1 MAYEKTTWTNDTTA
15 LSQNNLN
22 HMEGGIKDAH
32 DDLATLASNV
42 YTKSEVYTKAEAV
55 PSANIKVLNFEVTPA
70 SGGAATIEYYTN
82 ISSVID
88 DIDDWAILTMG
99 THIEDIDSWRYGTQI
114 AYTKYNEN
122 VVSVTAYNYAFLTE
136 ESSTRRIRYVVGNP
150 NANSGTKKVKVRI
163 VLYKVA

>member
-1 MAYEKTTWTNDTTA
+1 MAYDKTTWTNDTTA

-22 HMEGGIKDAH
+22 HMETGIKDAH

-42 YTKSEVYTKAEAV
+42 YTKSEVYTKAESV

-70 SGGAATIEYYTN
+70 SGGAATIEYYTD

-99 THIEDIDSWRYGTQI
+99 THIEGFEAWHYGTRTT
-114 AYTKYNEN
+114 YKKSSYVE
-122 VVSVTAYNYAFLTE
+122 SVTAYNYAFLTA